1 MSSKSKNV
9 CINHACKTEQIS
21 IPRIGYV
28 FLWILS
34 FSLHPLQIFLS
45 SLIQMELKEL
55 SSLTIQKNVIFF
67 YYFFQNGDTTLMI
80 AALNGHHE
88 IVEVLLDKGA
98 QINFD
103 HEVKISEFFLA
114 SNYALCLYIF
124 FFLYLLPFP
133 SCFFLLIFF
142 HFLHFRSSSIFCPL
156 FLFSSLFPCFYLSFS
171 CLSLSYLVSLYISF
185 LLFSSFF
192 FFFTIVTLSGDLP
205 PWWRHHLTAIWRLYD
220 CS

>member
-1 MSSKSKNV
+1 
-9 CINHACKTEQIS
+9 
-21 IPRIGYV
+21 
-28 FLWILS
+28 
-34 FSLHPLQIFLS
+34 
-45 SLIQMELKEL
+45 MELKEL

-124 FFLYLLPFP
+124 FF
-133 SCFFLLIFF
+133 
-142 HFLHFRSSSIFCPL
+142 
-156 FLFSSLFPCFYLSFS
+156 
-171 CLSLSYLVSLYISF
+171 
-185 LLFSSFF
+185 
-192 FFFTIVTLSGDLP
+192 
-205 PWWRHHLTAIWRLYD
+205 
-220 CS
+220 